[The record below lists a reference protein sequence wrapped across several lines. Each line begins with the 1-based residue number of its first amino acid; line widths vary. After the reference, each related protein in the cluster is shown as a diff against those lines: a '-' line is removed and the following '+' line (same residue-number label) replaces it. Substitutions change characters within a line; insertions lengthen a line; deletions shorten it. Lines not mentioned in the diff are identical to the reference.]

1 MVWSSRIIKLFHF
14 LADIN
19 EYQDLISS
27 FAILCGVGR
36 LRPVRYIQK
45 RRQAPGPTPL
55 LIHYIYT
62 ESPQTVSPVPPC
74 IQIHPHAS
82 RIPAGYSFRFPAT
95 PSASSR
101 YKQETY
107 PSPSALS
114 PRSPSRPCPRS
125 HTPHPRRLPPQ
136 CPASEHSSSP
146 SHPWQS

>member
-1 MVWSSRIIKLFHF
+1 MPRFNIPFYHLMR
-14 LADIN
+14 
-19 EYQDLISS
+19 
-27 FAILCGVGR
+27 CGR

-45 RRQAPGPTPL
+45 EASGTRPNTSIF
-55 LIHYIYT
+55 IHYIHT
-62 ESPQTVSPVPPC
+62 ESPQPVSPVPPY

-82 RIPAGYSFRFPAT
+82 RIPAGFSFRFPAT

-101 YKQETY
+101 YKQEMY

-125 HTPHPRRLPPQ
+125 HTPHPRRLPPR

-146 SHPWQS
+146 SHPWQP